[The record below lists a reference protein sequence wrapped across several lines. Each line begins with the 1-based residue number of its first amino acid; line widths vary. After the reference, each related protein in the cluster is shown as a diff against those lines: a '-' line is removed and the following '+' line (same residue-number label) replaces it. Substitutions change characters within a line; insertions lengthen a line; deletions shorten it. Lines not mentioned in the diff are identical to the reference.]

1 MTVSIDS
8 TLCGKPPA
16 FLPSFQQKTLQC
28 SERFLEVPGAPLFWV
43 ERQVRPPHPPQAD
56 AAFLPL
62 FFPDDP
68 TLGRGVYY
76 VAGYPSSKPRPNPCL

>member
-1 MTVSIDS
+1 MR
-8 TLCGKPPA
+8 L
-16 FLPSFQQKTLQC
+16 
-28 SERFLEVPGAPLFWV
+28 
-43 ERQVRPPHPPQAD
+43 QAD

-76 VAGYPSSKPRPNPCL
+76 VAGGTLTWLYLLTET